1 MPKRIGTQSVEAK
14 GEKQEKEIEIEY
26 IIDKDIEHKDKQ
38 NETKTLKN
46 KLKKKETETKKL
58 KKEMKKIKDDYLR
71 AIADKENARKRLE
84 REKNEFYQYALI
96 DLLKELLVV
105 LDNFERAIKSKDQR
119 DTKSFQEGIEL
130 IYKQFLRLLIKQGVT
145 PIESKGKKFDPHLHQ
160 AFITEESDEVEDAE
174 VIEELQQGYTLHNRL
189 LRPALVKVVVPKK
202 GN

>member
-14 GEKQEKEIEIEY
+14 GGKQEKEIEIEY
-26 IIDKDIEHKDKQ
+26 IIEKDIEHKDKQ

-46 KLKKKETETKKL
+46 KLKKKEIETKKL
-58 KKEMKKIKDDYLR
+58 KKEMNKIKEDYLR

-130 IYKQFLRLLIKQGVT
+130 IYKQCLRLLTKQGVT
-145 PIESKGKKFDPHLHQ
+145 PIESKGKKFDPYLHQ
-160 AFITEESDEVEDAE
+160 AFITEESDKVEDAE

>member
-26 IIDKDIEHKDKQ
+26 IIDKDIEHEDKQ

-58 KKEMKKIKDDYLR
+58 KKEMKKIKEDYLR

-105 LDNFERAIKSKDQR
+105 LDNFERAIKSKAQR
-119 DTKSFQEGIEL
+119 DTKSFREGIEL
-130 IYKQFLRLLIKQGVT
+130 IYKQCLRLLIKQGVT
-145 PIESKGKKFDPHLHQ
+145 PIESKGKKFDPHFHQ
-160 AFITEESDEVEDAE
+160 AFITEESDGVEDAE